1 MGLSTSGETVA
12 LVLTITTGRIDRER
26 TEAFQV
32 TFQTLLSRRFE
43 QASFLRQAMLVH
55 LGDGVWQMQTL
66 WDSTVAQNHPVDN
79 DVPLTVRIFRDFGAE
94 PEIRLADVSAFLQ
107 PPPSARQGLP
117 GETTIAQRLDS
128 TTSREGS
135 DDGTAGS

>member
-1 MGLSTSGETVA
+1 MA

-107 PPPSARQGLP
+107 PPSARPSLP
-117 GETTIAQRLDS
+117 GEATIAQRLDS

-135 DDGTAGS
+135 DDGTTGS

>member
-1 MGLSTSGETVA
+1 MA

-79 DVPLTVRIFRDFGAE
+79 DVPLTVRIFRDFGADLLD
-94 PEIRLADVSAFLQ
+94 PEEIN
-107 PPPSARQGLP
+107 PNYPSS
-117 GETTIAQRLDS
+117 ES
-128 TTSREGS
+128 NEGS
-135 DDGTAGS
+135 QSDRSSAPSRSPSPLAGRPQTAQSVPVRAA

>member
-1 MGLSTSGETVA
+1 VA

-107 PPPSARQGLP
+107 PPSARPSLP
-117 GETTIAQRLDS
+117 GGATIAQRLDS
-128 TTSREGS
+128 TTSREGK
-135 DDGTAGS
+135 DDGTTGS

>member
-1 MGLSTSGETVA
+1 VA

-43 QASFLRQAMLVH
+43 QATFLRQAMLVH

-107 PPPSARQGLP
+107 PPSARPSLP
-117 GETTIAQRLDS
+117 GEATIAQRLDS

-135 DDGTAGS
+135 DDGTTGS